1 MFLFHLIIVIMFLF
15 YLIIVIMFLMILN
28 LRAQCPETLFPS
40 IVFCVH
46 TASEE
51 TTRGLVF
58 PLATGGKLRL
68 IMAAI
73 IAQLT
78 RAKRERAK
86 KKTYETNKCM
96 YELPPF
102 DPHFTES

>member
-1 MFLFHLIIVIMFLF
+1 MD
-15 YLIIVIMFLMILN
+15 
-28 LRAQCPETLFPS
+28 
-40 IVFCVH
+40 
-46 TASEE
+46 
-51 TTRGLVF
+51 F
-58 PLATGGKLRL
+58 PLATGGKLKL

-102 DPHFTES
+102 DPHFDPMVHNKYMVR